1 MIDKKLFLDK
11 NKTVIFG
18 IFENPETF
26 LSTVAKIHSKGMDIL
41 DCYSPFP
48 IHGIEKA
55 MGLRRSLLPVGAFIA
70 GLIGFICAFTL
81 IYYTMEYDW
90 RIIIGN
96 KPTVGISYVTVI
108 FEGTVLFT
116 AYGIV
121 ILFFIRNKM
130 LQGKNPSELIDLRQT
145 DDRMVV
151 AIASDNPGLNK
162 QELTE
167 ILFNGGAVVVKERTN
182 IDYEEF
188 TEEILTLNSNTNSS
202 NNTEFLNNNSNTNEN
217 EKHD

>member
-26 LSTVAKIHSKGMDIL
+26 LSTVAKIHSKGMDII

-55 MGLRRSLLPVGAFIA
+55 MGLRRSLLPVGAFMA
-70 GLIGFICAFTL
+70 GLIGFLSAFTL

-96 KPTVGISYVTVI
+96 KPTVGISYITI
-108 FEGTVLFT
+108 LFEGTILFT
-116 AYGIV
+116 AFGIV

-130 LQGKNPSELIDLRQT
+130 LHGKNPSELIDLRQT
-145 DDRMVV
+145 DDRMIV
-151 AIASDNPGLNK
+151 AIASDNPALNK

-167 ILFNGGAVVVKERTN
+167 MLFKGGAVEVKERTN

-188 TEEILTLNSNTNSS
+188 TEENLTLISPSNSS
-202 NNTEFLNNNSNTNEN
+202 NESKFLNNNSNINEI